1 MLSIQ
6 RSWNRKLDMITL
18 INSANMWVEEQVVF
32 DLEHLS
38 FLRKLQKAA
47 IMKNFSVPK
56 ALQNFKDILLNYIV
70 KIQRYDRI

>member
-1 MLSIQ
+1 
-6 RSWNRKLDMITL
+6 
-18 INSANMWVEEQVVF
+18 MWVEEQVVF